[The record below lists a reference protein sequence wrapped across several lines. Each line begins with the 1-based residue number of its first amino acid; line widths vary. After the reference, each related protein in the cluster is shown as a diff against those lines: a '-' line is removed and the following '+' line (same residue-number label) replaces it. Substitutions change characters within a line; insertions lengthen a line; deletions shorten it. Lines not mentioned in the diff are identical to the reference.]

1 MHIEAGKL
9 KSLINVSISFFM
21 AKAIGRKLCQFYKKV
36 MLLQKKAK
44 VPHICTKRS
53 IQEIKNNPNDND
65 DKIWFIKTLNAIEA
79 IECIKGPYILSIY
92 KWYALFSEKIS
103 EQWDLMQQT
112 L

>member
-1 MHIEAGKL
+1 
-9 KSLINVSISFFM
+9 
-21 AKAIGRKLCQFYKKV
+21 

-103 EQWDLMQQT
+103 EQRDLMQQT
-112 L
+112 LQMVMTERLKLCLLLKS